1 MLLIALFCSL
11 LLRTSSGSL
20 YPVISPAESEF
31 SLVVGF
37 EFLFCCLSLVSFW
50 LLVKILAND
59 VRLIT
64 IIVIISRIK
73 VVTYLFDA
81 GSLFNSVDK
90 DDNKNDDILLVKTC
104 RTTNR
109 VHTNNLTLFLE

>member
-1 MLLIALFCSL
+1 MS
-11 LLRTSSGSL
+11 
-20 YPVISPAESEF
+20 PVESEL
-31 SLVVGF
+31 SLAAGF
-37 EFLFCCLSLVSFW
+37 KSLFCCLSLVSVW
-50 LLVKILAND
+50 LLVRMLAND
-59 VRLIT
+59 VAPLIT
-64 IIVIISRIK
+64 IIIRISKIK

-109 VHTNNLTLFLE
+109 VHTNNLTFFLE